1 MYVTNN
7 ERGRD
12 NEIFMS
18 SPSGQIR
25 TYLLP
30 SNQDNQAPIY
40 PETVATNPSTP
51 PMTPRIVPPEI
62 RGRWMVGL
70 MDSFVHAA
78 DGHPDEHDERDGQ
91 HADVLIGL

>member
-30 SNQDNQAPIY
+30 SANDNAASFPANAAAG
-40 PETVATNPSTP
+40 PATP
-51 PMTPRIVPPEI
+51 PLTPRAPTVEI
-62 RGRWMVGL
+62 RSAGW
-70 MDSFVHAA
+70 
-78 DGHPDEHDERDGQ
+78 E
-91 HADVLIGL
+91 